1 MKYVTTRDL
10 RNRPGFVREVAREDD
25 LVLTANGQPFAIL
38 VAVEEGELEETAR
51 AIRQAKAQQAVSRL
65 RRQAARRGLDKL
77 SPRAVDAEIRA
88 ARVASRACSPRRVQN
103 GHMARKHGQAAH
115 RAAREGAARGDG
127 APQATEP
134 GCGAE
139 PHARSKRSRS

>member
-51 AIRQAKAQQAVSRL
+51 AIRQAKAQQAVSRM
-65 RRQAARRGLDKL
+65 RRQAARRGLDTL
-77 SPRAVDAEIRA
+77 APRAVDTEIRA
-88 ARVASRACSPRRVQN
+88 AR
-103 GHMARKHGQAAH
+103 
-115 RAAREGAARGDG
+115 AARSAR
-127 APQATEP
+127 AT
-134 GCGAE
+134 
-139 PHARSKRSRS
+139 S